1 MSARE
6 NANDAQHTP
15 SEQQWL
21 RVNAYLHRNRYELAV
36 RAADDFPS
44 WDRVA
49 GTPLIAAAAW
59 RPAAPIPLGDIRL
72 EFRPEAAAPAGPDA
86 AAVAPD
92 LMPRRAHGTH
102 YPRYTDVVQ
111 NLAAPAIFENR
122 TTYRPTE
129 ADLILSLIHI

>member
-44 WDRVA
+44 GARVA
-49 GTPLIAAAAW
+49 GTPLIAAAGVTDFV
-59 RPAAPIPLGDIRL
+59 AAEYGHGEDLARTRSL
-72 EFRPEAAAPAGPDA
+72 LKTLAAA
-86 AAVAPD
+86 
-92 LMPRRAHGTH
+92 
-102 YPRYTDVVQ
+102 
-111 NLAAPAIFENR
+111 
-122 TTYRPTE
+122 
-129 ADLILSLIHI
+129 S